1 MQLPQSD
8 LLRQLVCPRGYTYAC
23 MSVLL
28 LLAMTTLHPA
38 SARAQPASS
47 ANTPVDW
54 LRFVPGD
61 VRFYVEVNDLVGL
74 RRRLQTLGIWD
85 VVRELASAERTPG
98 ARGPRLPGLGDEQ
111 AISLLI
117 GRRGALFAP
126 MSSQWRS
133 GVLFAQLGGA
143 NEIQRW
149 RTLWGA
155 RRLPD
160 EGAVQCYLLDGDL
173 RMAVMD
179 RLMALGPADDP
190 TNLWRR
196 TVDLMAGRPGSHLR
210 GQSEFASLFS
220 RMSSLHDGIGYA
232 SWTAGD
238 PFAPGGYDRI
248 AVGFSIGDDE
258 LKCEIHGART
268 GAAGNLVPCD
278 SEAVRRLPADTIAA
292 WSDSSPSWF
301 GSHRKT
307 SGVALNEFSPLG
319 LFLGMFSSTTIE
331 TGKLEEMLGPCFTV
345 AVGVDPN
352 ELDASK
358 PQVPQAVGIIQSREA
373 PRVAEQF
380 GTIAEFVATVARLA
394 DRPTSA
400 PAANSPVEKRE
411 FGDLTVRSV
420 QIGAVLADRMGLD
433 FLKDVELCWTGAH
446 DRLFVATSAPRLQ
459 AVLATWSGREPA
471 LRADGP
477 GAPTDDREPVV
488 RWGFVRGRSVS
499 RMMMTWLAH
508 LRRQNPASLRDDWW
522 QQWAAERTRSR
533 TRLGVGLKDSESIR
547 GAATVL
553 ELSPTSPALGM
564 LEVGDNILA
573 TGGRPLPTTQPAAE
587 TARRYNERGPE
598 KLFRVTVLRNGRR
611 VTFGIPVEPLDLSDI
626 HQIEPIRAMRQL
638 IILLRRVESIRFEQL
653 GRDPN
658 RLHLRVRV
666 EWERIEPAVEPRE

>member
-1 MQLPQSD
+1 MHFQQLDP
-8 LLRQLVCPRGYTYAC
+8 LRQSVRPRGHTNAC
-23 MSVLL
+23 MIALCF
-28 LLAMTTLHPA
+28 LALTALQ
-38 SARAQPASS
+38 SAFAQAQPAASTR
-47 ANTPVDW
+47 TPVDW

-61 VRFYVEVNDLVGL
+61 VRFYVEINDLVGL
-74 RRRLQTLGIWD
+74 RRRLQTLGMWD
-85 VVRELASAERTPG
+85 VVRELASADRSPG

-143 NEIQRW
+143 NEVQRW

-160 EGAVQCYLLDGDL
+160 EGAVQCYLLDGGL
-173 RMAVMD
+173 RMAVLD
-179 RLMALGPADDP
+179 QLMALGPADDP

-196 TVDLMAGRPGSHLR
+196 TVDLLAGRPGAHLR

-232 SWTAGD
+232 SWQAGD

-268 GAAGNLVPCD
+268 GAASNLIPCD

-292 WSDSSPSWF
+292 WSDSSHSWF
-301 GSHRKT
+301 GSHRNAT
-307 SGVALNEFSPLG
+307 GVALNEFSPLG
-319 LFLGMFSSTTIE
+319 LFLGMFSSATIE

-345 AVGVDPN
+345 AIGLDPN
-352 ELDASK
+352 GPDASMLLV
-358 PQVPQAVGIIQSREA
+358 PQVVGIIQSREA

-380 GTIAEFVATVARLA
+380 GVIADFVLTVARLTDA
-394 DRPTSA
+394 PTSA
-400 PAANSPVEKRE
+400 PAGSSLVERRE
-411 FGDLTVRSV
+411 FEGLTLRSV
-420 QIGAVLADRMGLD
+420 RIGTALADRLGFE
-433 FLKDVELCWTGAH
+433 FLKDIELCWAGAYN
-446 DRLFVATSAPRLQ
+446 RLFVATSATRLQ
-459 AVLATWSGREPA
+459 TVLKAWDGGGPA
-471 LRADGP
+471 LRTDGADS
-477 GAPTDDREPVV
+477 ATDEREPVV
-488 RWGFVRGRSVS
+488 RWGFVRGRNVS

-508 LRRQNPASLRDDWW
+508 LRKQNPKALRDDWW

-533 TRLGVGLKDSESIR
+533 TRLGVGLRDSETIR
-547 GAATVL
+547 GGATVL
-553 ELSPTSPALGM
+553 ELGSASPALGI
-564 LEVGDNILA
+564 LQVGDVILA

-611 VTFGIPVEPLDLSDI
+611 VTFGIPVEPLDLSEI

-638 IILLRRVESIRFEQL
+638 IVLLRRIESIRFEQL
-653 GRDPN
+653 GRDLN

-666 EWERIEPAVEPRE
+666 EWERMESAETPHE